1 MQIAP
6 FKLEQYF
13 AKHEFTAKY
22 MLSSSDCDGFPME
35 YVLKQASPQ
44 EMELW
49 NTLTLGYTEG
59 LGSMFLREAICKYYK
74 KAKPEN
80 VMVASP
86 GELSFILMNVLM
98 HKDVSGAAQQPAT
111 AEPASAEPASAEPA
125 PAEQASAEQA
135 PAEQA
140 SKPHAVVISPAYQ
153 SLYQVLESLDCEVS
167 YWKPEQGEAGASG
180 VSAAGWNYD
189 VEDLRKL
196 VRKDT
201 RLIIINFP
209 HNPTGAYIT
218 PQQQEQIVEIA
229 RSCGAYIYSD
239 EMYRELIVGDGVETL
254 PSVSDIYEK
263 GVSLWGTAKS
273 FGLAGLR
280 TGWFVSQDRELL
292 SKIHSFK
299 DYLSICSSA
308 PSEVLTTIALNHPE
322 KFIAPNIEKIKA
334 NIAFFKDAV
343 EAGKLP
349 FVKSFVEP
357 MAGSVSFVEI
367 DPSKAEYLLGWQPQT
382 ALEFSDAIVE
392 KYGIMTVPA
401 PMFEYPG
408 NYLRIGFGRE
418 NFQQVLQILMK

>member
-44 EMELW
+44 EMEMW

-59 LGSMFLREAICKYYK
+59 LGSMFLREAICKFYK

-80 VMVASP
+80 IMVASP

-98 HKDVSGAAQQPAT
+98 QRGS
-111 AEPASAEPASAEPA
+111 
-125 PAEQASAEQA
+125 
-135 PAEQA
+135 
-140 SKPHAVVISPAYQ
+140 HAVVISPAYQ

-167 YWKPEQGEAGASG
+167 YWKPKQMAAVSASFVAGASAVASSLEG
-180 VSAAGWNYD
+180 VSAVVSALAEESAGGWYYD

-218 PQQQEQIVEIA
+218 PTQQEQIVEIA

-239 EMYRELIVGDGVETL
+239 EMYRELIVGEGVETL

-292 SKIHSFK
+292 SKIHAFK

-308 PSEVLTTIALNHPE
+308 PSEVLTAIALNHPE
-322 KFIAPNIEKIKA
+322 KFIAPNIAKIKA
-334 NIAFFKDAV
+334 NIAFFKEAIA
-343 EAGKLP
+343 AGKLP
-349 FVKSFVEP
+349 FVKNFVEP
-357 MAGSVSFVEI
+357 VAGSIAFVEI
-367 DPSKAEYLLGWQPQT
+367 DPAKAEYLLGWQPQT

-392 KYGIMTVPA
+392 KFGIMTVPA
-401 PMFEYPG
+401 PMFEHPG

-418 NFQQVLQILMK
+418 NFQQVLQMLMK

>member
-44 EMELW
+44 EMEMW

-111 AEPASAEPASAEPA
+111 AE
-125 PAEQASAEQA
+125 QATR
-135 PAEQA
+135 
-140 SKPHAVVISPAYQ
+140 PHAVVISPAYQ

-167 YWKPEQGEAGASG
+167 YWKPKQMAAVSASFVAGASA
-180 VSAAGWNYD
+180 VASSLAEESAGGWYYD

-218 PQQQEQIVEIA
+218 PIQQEQIVEIA

-239 EMYRELIVGDGVETL
+239 EMYRELIVGEGVETL

-308 PSEVLTTIALNHPE
+308 PSEVLTAIALNHPE
-322 KFIAPNIEKIKA
+322 KFIAPNIAKIKA
-334 NIAFFKDAV
+334 NIAFFKEAIA
-343 EAGKLP
+343 AGKLP
-349 FVKSFVEP
+349 FVKNFVEP
-357 MAGSVSFVEI
+357 VAGSIAFVEI
-367 DPSKAEYLLGWQPQT
+367 DPAKAEYLLGWQPQT

-392 KYGIMTVPA
+392 KFGIMTVPA
-401 PMFEYPG
+401 PMFEHPG

-418 NFQQVLQILMK
+418 NFQQVLQMLMK